1 MAQRVKTD
9 WTLMAAIGVL
19 VVFGLVMLF
28 SASSVMSQEKY
39 KSSWYLVSRQF
50 GWAVGAAVALLFFKT
65 RDYRIFQKPAWA
77 FVSVGATLLLLVI
90 VYFADPQFHRW
101 LRIRSISLQPS
112 ELAKP
117 ALIVFLAYCLT
128 MRSRS
133 VNDWHTLAQA
143 TLALGLLAGAVVVAD
158 LGTAFVLVI
167 TAVVVFFVAGLERRY
182 FAAALMIGLLCAAGA
197 VAVKPYRM
205 VRVFGFFDPE
215 YSTLE
220 TSIVKT
226 LDPEGQLRKYI
237 ERSPHSR
244 DPTYHV
250 RQSKI
255 AVGSGGATGR
265 GLMEGI
271 QKLYYLPEAHTDFIY
286 AVVGEEFGLLGCI
299 GVLIGFMV
307 ILWRGLRLCWVAS
320 DDFARYLAL
329 GVTTAIVVQAMV
341 NMSVVLDLVPT
352 KGLPLPM
359 ISQGGSSLLSTLTS
373 LGLLLSV
380 SEHAG

>member
-1 MAQRVKTD
+1 MPQRAKTD
-9 WTLMAAIGVL
+9 WILLAAIGVL
-19 VVFGLVMLF
+19 VVFGMVMLF

-39 KSSWYLVSRQF
+39 KSSWFLVSRQF
-50 GWAVGAAVALLFFKT
+50 LWALVAAGALLFFKS
-65 RDYRIFQKPAWA
+65 RDYRVFQKPSWA
-77 FVSVGATLLLLVI
+77 FVSVGLTLLLLVI
-90 VYFADPQFHRW
+90 VYFADPRFHRW
-101 LRIRSISLQPS
+101 LRIGPISLQPS

-117 ALIVFLAYCLT
+117 ALILFLAYCLT

-133 VNDWHTLAQA
+133 VNDRHTLAQA

-158 LGTAFVLVI
+158 LGTAFVLVV
-167 TAVVVFFVAGLERRY
+167 TAVVVFFVAGLEKRY

-197 VAVKPYRM
+197 VAIKPYRI
-205 VRVFGFFDPE
+205 VRVFGFVDPE
-215 YSTLE
+215 YRILE
-220 TSIVKT
+220 TSLVKA
-226 LDPEGQLRKYI
+226 LDPEGKLRKYI
-237 ERSPHSR
+237 DQSPHSK

-265 GLMEGI
+265 GLMDGI
-271 QKLYYLPEAHTDFIY
+271 QKLFYLPEAHTDFIF
-286 AVVGEEFGLLGCI
+286 AVVGEELGLAGCL

-307 ILWRGLRLCWVAS
+307 ILWRGLRLCWVAT

-329 GVTTAIVVQAMV
+329 GVTVAIVAQAMV
-341 NMSVVLDLVPT
+341 NMSVVLDLAPT

-373 LGLLLSV
+373 LGLLLRV

>member
-9 WTLMAAIGVL
+9 WTLLAAIGVL

-50 GWAVGAAVALLFFKT
+50 LWAVGAAGALLFFKT
-65 RDYRIFQKPAWA
+65 RDYRMFQKSSWA
-77 FVSVGATLLLLVI
+77 FVSVGVTLLLLVF
-90 VYFADPQFHRW
+90 VYFADPRFHRW
-101 LRIRSISLQPS
+101 LRIGPVSLQPS

-117 ALIVFLAYCLT
+117 ALILFLAYCLT

-133 VNDWHTLAQA
+133 VNDRHTLAQA

-158 LGTAFVLVI
+158 LGTAFVLVV

-197 VAVKPYRM
+197 VAAKPLRI

-215 YSTLE
+215 YRILE
-220 TSIVKT
+220 TSLVKT
-226 LDPEGQLRKYI
+226 LDPEGKLRRYI
-237 ERSPHSR
+237 EQSPYSK
-244 DPTYHV
+244 DPGYQV

-255 AVGSGGATGR
+255 AVGSGGVIGR
-265 GLMEGI
+265 GLMNGK

-286 AVVGEEFGLLGCI
+286 AVVGEELGLAGCMV
-299 GVLIGFMV
+299 VLMCFLV
-307 ILWRGLRLCWVAS
+307 ILWRGLRLCWVAT

-329 GVTTAIVVQAMV
+329 GVTAAIVVQAMV
-341 NMSVVLDLVPT
+341 NMSVVLDLAPT

>member
-9 WTLMAAIGVL
+9 WTLLATIGVL

-50 GWAVGAAVALLFFKT
+50 LWALGAAGALLFFKT
-65 RDYRIFQKPAWA
+65 RDYRMFQKSSWA

-90 VYFADPQFHRW
+90 VYFADPRFHRW
-101 LRIRSISLQPS
+101 LRIGPISLQPS

-117 ALIVFLAYCLT
+117 ALIIFLAYCLT

-158 LGTAFVLVI
+158 LGTAFVLVV

-182 FAAALMIGLLCAAGA
+182 FAAALIIGLLCAAGA
-197 VAVKPYRM
+197 VAARPYRI

-215 YSTLE
+215 YRILE
-220 TSIVKT
+220 TSVVKA
-226 LDPEGQLRKYI
+226 LDPEGNLRKYI
-237 ERSPHSR
+237 ERSPYSK
-244 DPTYHV
+244 DPGYHV

-255 AVGSGGATGR
+255 AVGSGGVTGR
-265 GLMEGI
+265 GLMDGK

-286 AVVGEEFGLLGCI
+286 AVVGEEFGLAGCL
-299 GVLIGFMV
+299 GVLVGFMV
-307 ILWRGLRLCWVAS
+307 ILWRGLRLCWVAT

-341 NMSVVLDLVPT
+341 NMSVVLDLAPT

>member
-9 WTLMAAIGVL
+9 WTLLATIGVL

-39 KSSWYLVSRQF
+39 KSSWHLVSRQF
-50 GWAVGAAVALLFFKT
+50 LWAVGAAVVLLFCKT
-65 RDYRIFQKPAWA
+65 RDYRIFQKPSWA
-77 FVSVGATLLLLVI
+77 FVSVGVTLLLLVF
-90 VYFADPQFHRW
+90 VYFADPRFHRW
-101 LRIRSISLQPS
+101 LRIGPISLQPS

-117 ALIVFLAYCLT
+117 ALILFLAYCLT

-143 TLALGLLAGAVVVAD
+143 TLALGLLAGAVVAAD
-158 LGTAFVLVI
+158 LGTAFVLVV
-167 TAVVVFFVAGLERRY
+167 TAVVVFFVAGLEKRY
-182 FAAALMIGLLCAAGA
+182 FAAALIVGLLCAAGA
-197 VAVKPYRM
+197 VAVKPYRI

-215 YSTLE
+215 YSILE
-220 TSIVKT
+220 
-226 LDPEGQLRKYI
+226 PEGKLRKYI
-237 ERSPHSR
+237 ERSPYAK
-244 DPTYHV
+244 DPGYHV

-265 GLMEGI
+265 GLMDGK

-286 AVVGEEFGLLGCI
+286 AVVGEELGLLGCL
-299 GVLIGFMV
+299 GVLMCFLV
-307 ILWRGLRLCWVAS
+307 ILWRGLRLCWVAT

-341 NMSVVLDLVPT
+341 NMSVVLDLAPT

>member
-9 WTLMAAIGVL
+9 WTLLATIGAL

-28 SASSVMSQEKY
+28 SASSVS
-39 KSSWYLVSRQF
+39 
-50 GWAVGAAVALLFFKT
+50 
-65 RDYRIFQKPAWA
+65 WA
-77 FVSVGATLLLLVI
+77 FVSVGATLLLLVL
-90 VYFADPQFHRW
+90 VYFLDPRFHRW
-101 LRIRSISLQPS
+101 LRIGPISIQPS

-117 ALIVFLAYCLT
+117 ALVIFLAYCLT

-133 VNDWHTLAQA
+133 VNNWHTLAQA
-143 TLALGLLAGAVVVAD
+143 TLALGLLAGAVVAAD
-158 LGTAFVLVI
+158 LGTAFVLVV

-182 FAAALMIGLLCAAGA
+182 FVAALIIGLLCAAGA

-215 YSTLE
+215 YRILE
-220 TSIVKT
+220 TGGVKT
-226 LDPEGQLRKYI
+226 LDPESKLRQYI
-237 ERSPHSR
+237 DQSAHSK
-244 DPTYHV
+244 DPSYHV

-255 AVGSGGATGR
+255 AVGSGGVTGR

-271 QKLYYLPEAHTDFIY
+271 QKFYYLPAAHTDFIF
-286 AVVGEEFGLLGCI
+286 AVVGEEFGLLGCL
-299 GVLIGFMV
+299 GVLSGFMV
-307 ILWRGLRLCWVAS
+307 ILWRGLRLCWVAT

-359 ISQGGSSLLSTLTS
+359 IRQGGSSLLSTLTS